1 MNKTIQV
8 EIVNLLASNTA
19 VVIIAGVFIAF
30 LLLEVMVYIRNKK
43 SNHIKRVI
51 SPRTKLITAF
61 LAYLFAFAVL
71 YRFHVDAMETVS
83 WRNDVTQK
91 ASSYTI
97 YVDGIKVENE
107 NIDILSYSKK
117 CIVIDD
123 QAQTILVA
131 STGRN

>member
-1 MNKTIQV
+1 MKKVIQV
-8 EIVNLLASNTA
+8 DLVNLLASNTA

-51 SPRTKLITAF
+51 SPRTQLITGF
-61 LAYLFAFAVL
+61 IAYLFAFAVL
-71 YRFHVDAMETVS
+71 YRLHVYAKATIS
-83 WRNDVTQK
+83 WKNDVIEK

-97 YVDGIKVENE
+97 YVDGIEVENE

-123 QAQTILVA
+123 QTKTILVA